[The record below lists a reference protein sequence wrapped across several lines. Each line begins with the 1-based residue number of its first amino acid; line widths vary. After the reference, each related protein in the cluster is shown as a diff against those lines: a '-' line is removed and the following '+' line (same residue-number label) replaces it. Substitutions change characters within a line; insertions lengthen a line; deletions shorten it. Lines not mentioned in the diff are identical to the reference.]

1 MEFQGRINKLLP
13 IQTGTNKSGNE
24 WQRQDFIFEYFEN
37 DTDRWSDRVLLSI
50 MNDRI
55 AEYNLHEGDEVII
68 GFSHNVRQYQDKW
81 FNELRVYKCEKV
93 ASAPHLDEPEPQT
106 EQTQQAE
113 KELPL
118 PPAQDEDDDLPF

>member
-1 MEFQGRINKLLP
+1 MEFQGRINRLLP

-93 ASAPHLDEPEPQT
+93 RVDNPTPPAPEEEKTPTIT
-106 EQTQQAE
+106 EQ
-113 KELPL
+113 PI
-118 PPAQDEDDDLPF
+118 PPALDEDDDLPF